1 MCYPVVVGGYGNEMG
16 NSGNTS
22 YLLKNRQKRCK
33 TYLFCSKIDE
43 KDVILIF
50 FFKKIGKKISFQAK
64 FQPHSTKPAR
74 LGTLC
79 AIKKA

>member
-1 MCYPVVVGGYGNEMG
+1 MCCPVVVGGYVKVMG
-16 NSGNTS
+16 NSEITS
-22 YLLKNRQKRCK
+22 FLAKNRQKRCNC
-33 TYLFCSKIDE
+33 YLFCSKIDK

>member
-1 MCYPVVVGGYGNEMG
+1 MIVGGGKKVMEKN
-16 NSGNTS
+16 GNTS
-22 YLLKNRQKRCK
+22 FLLKIRQKRCK
-33 TYLFCSKIDE
+33 AYLFCSKIDK

>member
-1 MCYPVVVGGYGNEMG
+1 MCCPVVVGGYGKGMG

-22 YLLKNRQKRCK
+22 FLLKKRQKRCK
-33 TYLFCSKIDE
+33 TYLFCQKIDK
-43 KDVILIF
+43 KDAILIF
-50 FFKKIGKKISFQAK
+50 FFKKKGKKISFQAK
-64 FQPHSTKPAR
+64 FQPHSAKPAR